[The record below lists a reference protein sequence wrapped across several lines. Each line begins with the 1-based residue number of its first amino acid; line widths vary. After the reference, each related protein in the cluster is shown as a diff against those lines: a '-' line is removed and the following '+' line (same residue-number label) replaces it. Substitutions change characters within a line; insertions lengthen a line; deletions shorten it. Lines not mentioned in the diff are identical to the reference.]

1 MNNEGCGPLSF
12 LMFLLGAGVG
22 VVLTYLPYSFR
33 VAKLRRKLEKFSPP

>member
-1 MNNEGCGPLSF
+1 MDKEGCALLGS

-33 VAKLRRKLEKFSPP
+33 IAKLRRKLEKLQP